1 MTELNLILAEDD
13 PTMRHWLSIVLDRMG
28 AHVRC
33 AASGSE
39 LLALLADE
47 TERVDLVI
55 SDVRMPMPGG
65 LDALAMARTAGVTTP
80 FMLITAFAD
89 AKVRETARALHATVL
104 DKPFFA
110 SDLRAHIHH
119 ALSGEP

>member
-1 MTELNLILAEDD
+1 
-13 PTMRHWLSIVLDRMG
+13 
-28 AHVRC
+28 
-33 AASGSE
+33 ASGAE
-39 LLALLADE
+39 LLSLLSDE
-47 TERVDLVI
+47 GDQVDLVI

-89 AKVRETARALHATVL
+89 DEVRAAAHALHATVL

-110 SDLRAHIHH
+110 SDLQVHIHH
-119 ALSGEP
+119 ALNGEP